1 MQQNVYP
8 STRVF
13 YTLITIVT
21 ATVIGVL
28 AFTLS
33 AITFSVST
41 LLAADIETPDN
52 NALSLQGSAWMDL
65 DRDGN
70 FGSTELPAVNKMIF
84 VIPDRNDD
92 FAQTLVLFTDAE
104 GQFLATNLTPGRYRI
119 WAQGQDQAQA
129 TLVSVSE
136 DRSTP
141 TLFLPIVN
149 YTLYV
154 PLVAN

>member
-13 YTLITIVT
+13 YTLLTIVT

-41 LLAADIETPDN
+41 LLAADLETPDN
-52 NALSLQGSAWMDL
+52 NALSLQGSAWIDL
-65 DRDGN
+65 DRDGS
-70 FGSTELPAVNKMIF
+70 FGSEEQPAVNQMIF
-84 VIPDRNDD
+84 VIPDRDDD
-92 FAQTLVLFTDAE
+92 FAQTLVLYTDAE
-104 GQFLATNLTPGRYRI
+104 GQFWATNLTPGRYRI
-119 WAQGQDQAQA
+119 WAQGQDQTQA
-129 TLVSVSE
+129 ALVNVSE

-141 TLFLPIVN
+141 TLLLPIVS

-154 PLVAN
+154 HLVAN